1 MCERIRILLE
11 LVNIILFK
19 LKKKKKSLE
28 RRKFE
33 HTFAFRVH
41 LGVCVSVCPG
51 ARVGG
56 MFTGNATLYTEGSG
70 HKKPEIQPLTTYN
83 HTGEQIIVKSD
94 V

>member
-1 MCERIRILLE
+1 
-11 LVNIILFK
+11 
-19 LKKKKKSLE
+19 
-28 RRKFE
+28 
-33 HTFAFRVH
+33 
-41 LGVCVSVCPG
+41 VSVCPG

>member
-19 LKKKKKSLE
+19 LKKKKSLE